1 MADYGLKI
9 FDASGNVILVG
20 ADKITRLRYSNEVAA
35 GASSN
40 TTLSDIDGLSS
51 VEISVKLKTGWDE
64 CSHLMS
70 RSGTTITWTAQG
82 ATGRTYSP
90 PPLDFWSPRYGS
102 VNSLIFSF
110 LYT

>member
-9 FDASGNVILVG
+9 FDASGNVTLDVS
-20 ADKITRLRYSNEVAA
+20 DKITRFRYSNEVAS

-51 VEISVKLKTGWDE
+51 VEISVGLSIGRTTM
-64 CSHLMS
+64 CHSIS
-70 RSGTTITWTAQG
+70 RSGTTISWAAQSG
-82 ATGRTYSP
+82 VAYTSI
-90 PPLDFWSPRYGS
+90 D
-102 VNSLIFSF
+102 SLIFLF